1 MLFCLALVLCGKFGA
16 GLKNDALVAFNC
28 LSSRSPI
35 AVHRNTPTY
44 SFHEEREPISLS
56 LYLSVCL
63 AVHNQHRVFSVR
75 YSAQYV
81 LEHCAATGLAFT
93 AGCDGKILSFAIDT
107 AIDADAQSVVV
118 TAKPVGAL
126 RRHTDFVQVSENKQP
141 RGLFTAAL
149 SCAIE
154 T

>member
-1 MLFCLALVLCGKFGA
+1 M
-16 GLKNDALVAFNC
+16 
-28 LSSRSPI
+28 S
-35 AVHRNTPTY
+35 
-44 SFHEEREPISLS
+44 
-56 LYLSVCL
+56 
-63 AVHNQHRVFSVR
+63 HNQNSAFSVR

-107 AIDADAQSVVV
+107 APDADAQSVVV

-141 RGLFTAAL
+141 WRLVHLPFVLLLTN
-149 SCAIE
+149 CE
-154 T
+154 NVR